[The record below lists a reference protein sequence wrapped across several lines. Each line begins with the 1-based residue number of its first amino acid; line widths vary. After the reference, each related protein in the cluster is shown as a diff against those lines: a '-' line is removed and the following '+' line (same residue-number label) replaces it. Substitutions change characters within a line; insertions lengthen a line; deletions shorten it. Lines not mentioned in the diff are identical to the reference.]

1 MVHSILYQGQCC
13 GFSML
18 KIVESANNKVVRKSN
33 VAGMA
38 SVVKMGMTKQQTL
51 HQKVQDHLVH
61 PCKNGEPQTQWRHLI
76 NVLFNCTGRHII
88 FKMFQS

>member
-18 KIVESANNKVVRKSN
+18 EIVESANNKVVRKSKL
-33 VAGMA
+33 AGMA

-51 HQKVQDHLVH
+51 LQKV
-61 PCKNGEPQTQWRHLI
+61 
-76 NVLFNCTGRHII
+76 
-88 FKMFQS
+88 